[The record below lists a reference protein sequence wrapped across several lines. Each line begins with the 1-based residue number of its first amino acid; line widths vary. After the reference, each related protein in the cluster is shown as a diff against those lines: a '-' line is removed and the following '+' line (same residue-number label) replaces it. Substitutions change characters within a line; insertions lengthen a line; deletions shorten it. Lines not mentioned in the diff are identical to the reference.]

1 MNLKKAFLLFIMLL
15 FIIVIIPSKPLQ
27 SATVSRSIHIRGSDT
42 VMTLMQYLAEEYMK
56 QNPNEII
63 SVTSSGTDR
72 GIKAIIDGTAQ
83 IAMASSDIN
92 SDLSRRAEEKG
103 IKLVRTIIAYDA
115 IVPIVNPKNPVSNLT
130 VEKLREIYT
139 GDISY
144 WKAVGGNNSEIKLI
158 TRDFNSGTFEGW
170 KLLVIGN
177 ESIISPKATPLDSKS
192 MRSVVAT
199 STNAVGYSAFNY
211 IDSTVK
217 PLSVNG
223 IAANKDTI
231 KSGTYPL
238 TRQLLLYTR
247 EDLPENAKRF
257 VEYVNNNA
265 SKYAQASGVFPIE

>member
-139 GDISY
+139 GDISN
-144 WKAVGGNNSEIKLI
+144 WKAVGGNNSEIKLT
-158 TRDFNSGTFEGW
+158 TRDFKSGTFEGW

-217 PLSVNG
+217 PLSVND

-257 VEYVNNNA
+257 VEYVKNNA